1 MVKARI
7 VIYTVQKDESYD
19 YDYSREITVTSDI
32 STSDWEEITQ
42 ADLDFLVNNIHNLRL
57 DKNERVRVEYIGRII
72 PDTVAKLKTYLADE
86 KKKREAEIKKYEE
99 ERKQR
104 QLKNAEAALARKRK
118 KLEKLKKELAEE

>member
-7 VIYTVQKDESYD
+7 VIYTVQKDEHYD
-19 YDYSREITVTSDI
+19 HDYSREITVTSDI

-42 ADLDFLVNNIHNLRL
+42 ADLDFLVDNIHDLRL
-57 DKNERVRVEYIGRII
+57 DENERVRVEYIGRII
-72 PDTVAKLKTYLADE
+72 PDTIAKLKTYLADE

-104 QLKNAEAALARKRK
+104 QLKNAEAALARKK
-118 KLEKLKKELAEE
+118 KRLEKLKKELAEE